1 MRRPENSVGCESLLF
16 VVSRIFRLRFG
27 TALGFGGERSE
38 EFFLGKLPVEHVLV
52 RYLFRWRQGFGLVHL
67 SMALQALDEFFPK
80 FFGLQV
86 FAGDLA
92 QGDDRIFVAVAINHG
107 LGAAGQ
113 LASAIGRKENEVE
126 SVRDLI
132 DAIFNGDACHS
143 VLWFESK
150 SLVVYG
156 TTRGSASTH
165 PPRGFIARFARMLKI
180 NNLRAISA
188 SLAAICA

>member
-16 VVSRIFRLRFG
+16 VVSRIFRLGFG

-38 EFFLGKLPVEHVLV
+38 EFFLGKLPVEHILI
-52 RYLFRWRQGFGLVHL
+52 RHLFRRRQSFGLVHL

-86 FAGDLA
+86 FARDLA

-107 LGAAGQ
+107 FGAAGQ
-113 LASAIGRKENEVE
+113 LTSAIGRKENQIE
-126 SVRDLI
+126 SVRDLV
-132 DAIFNGDACHS
+132 DTIFNGNARHS

-150 SLVVYG
+150 SLVTYATSG
-156 TTRGSASTH
+156 
-165 PPRGFIARFARMLKI
+165 RFARAPRREGL
-180 NNLRAISA
+180 SPV
-188 SLAAICA
+188 SHEC